1 MDFEDDPS
9 ALAGKSDLK
18 SKQRS
23 KSLKG
28 KMVEAMGSLVKGMS
42 KNQKVSSSCIT

>member
-18 SKQRS
+18 SS